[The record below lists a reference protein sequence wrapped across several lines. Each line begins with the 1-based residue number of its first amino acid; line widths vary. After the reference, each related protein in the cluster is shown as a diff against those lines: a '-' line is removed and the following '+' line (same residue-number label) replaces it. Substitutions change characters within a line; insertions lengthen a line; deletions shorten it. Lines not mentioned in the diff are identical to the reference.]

1 MTPVPKP
8 ITKKFVLKGEVV
20 TETVSFTTETGEV
33 LEYDT
38 VKKILV
44 PSKKNQQAAVVN
56 SAGKAFILPS
66 EQFRKWKEDH
76 KKIFAEWYLKLY
88 NEGLAPIVRCK
99 IKYLFYF
106 PDIKRR
112 DLLNKSITI
121 EDSLK
126 DHGIILDDTFTV
138 ANDYNIKGWV
148 KRDNPRVE
156 IYITIL
162 KPGMPD
168 YDIDRTS
175 EQYYKDQKKRL
186 AIKRKIQRAV
196 KKK

>member
-1 MTPVPKP
+1 MKP

-20 TETVSFTTETGEV
+20 TETISFTTETGEV

-66 EQFRKWKEDH
+66 EQFRKWKEDLAPV
-76 KKIFAEWYLKLY
+76 FQSWYLALY

-112 DLLNKSITI
+112 DLLNKSVTI
-121 EDSLK
+121 EDALK

-138 ANDYNIKGWV
+138 VNDYNIKGWV
-148 KRDNPRVE
+148 KRDKPRVE

-162 KPGMPD
+162 KPEMADYEVDLTSPD
-168 YDIDRTS
+168 YYI
-175 EQYYKDQKKRL
+175 KQKKRL
-186 AIKRKIQRAV
+186 AMKRKIQRA